1 MCVDSSRG
9 VGGHRWRPSR
19 AEPGQ
24 RTSVR
29 QTRYPQA
36 LDRHNEAIQQAYD
49 RAQESLANLRR
60 VYAGAAAEDF
70 LSQWDR
76 TTEALE
82 RYLQGARDIKE
93 ILEARLATLR
103 QADRP
108 GGAG

>member
-1 MCVDSSRG
+1 M
-9 VGGHRWRPSR
+9 
-19 AEPGQ
+19 AEGDVSLLVT
-24 RTSVR
+24 RLTS
-29 QTRYPQA
+29 YSQA
-36 LDRHNEAIQQAYD
+36 LDRHNEAVQQAYD

-93 ILEARLATLR
+93 ILEARLASLR